1 MSFEIEK
8 LYALLPAVHRL
19 RDAEQG
25 EPLKAFLSVIAEQIA
40 VLEEDMDQ
48 LYDDQFIE
56 TCAEWV
62 VPYIGDLVGT
72 RGVFTWPGAKFSER
86 AQVANTLAYR
96 RRKGT
101 AAVLE
106 QLAHDVTDWDA
117 SVVEY
122 FQLLAT
128 TQYMN
133 HIRLQNLASPDMRR
147 WEPLERAGT
156 PFDSLSHTA
165 DVRHI
170 ASRRGKY
177 NIPNVGIFLWRI
189 GSNSLT
195 DAPAY
200 KVDDRRYLF
209 NPLGLNTPLYNKTET
224 EEEITH
230 LAGPTNV
237 PMPLSRRVLREYLET
252 YYGIDETSVAKGSG
266 ERGEVRS
273 ILINKDGVDIDAD
286 ETSPPDSS
294 PPPATLQ
301 SLISVCDLRDLT
313 DGSGD
318 WAHMPAEKIAIDPQL
333 GRIAF
338 PAGKEPKSSVRTS
351 FYYGFSAEMGGGE
364 YARADT
370 FDDKLSPVVRV
381 SATGPTVVQDA
392 LGSVAGGGA
401 VEIASNDYFFETP
414 FIRVGA
420 ERKVELRADDER
432 RPIILLQ
439 NAATILGG
447 EASTVSINGIVF
459 YIGGP
464 LLVPRVDDDD
474 KRPNG
479 LRLLRLEHC
488 TLLPP
493 DAVPQFKGV
502 PLSTELPRLQVEAA
516 NVTVEIDRCIVGP
529 ISAVD
534 GARVSITNSIIDAG
548 AEDRVA
554 YAGPK
559 TPQSVGYYYGKEA
572 GAPLEI
578 ENCTVRGRVHAR
590 TLEASNTIFLSKP
603 DKAMADWTTPVRAE
617 RLQEG
622 CVRFSYVPPGSEVPR
637 QYECQPKPGD
647 SASRAARVRPI
658 FTSLRYG
665 DAGYGQLS
673 QLCCRA
679 IREGADDEAEMG
691 AFHDLF
697 QPQRESNL
705 RARLDEYLR
714 FGLEAGIFYAS

>member
-8 LYALLPAVHRL
+8 LYALLPAVYRL

-40 VLEEDMDQ
+40 VLEEDMEQ

-156 PFDSLSHTA
+156 PFDSLAHTA

-189 GSNSLT
+189 KSNSLT

-200 KVDDRRYLF
+200 KVDELRYLF
-209 NPLGLNTPLYNKTET
+209 NPLGLDTPLYNRTET

-237 PMPLSRRVLREYLET
+237 PMPISRRVLKEYLET
-252 YYGIDETSVAKGSG
+252 YYGIDETDVVKGSG
-266 ERGEVRS
+266 ERGTLRS
-273 ILINKDGVDIDAD
+273 ILIKVDGTEIDAD

-294 PPPATLQ
+294 PPPATLS
-301 SLISVCDLRDLT
+301 SLISVCDLSDLK

-318 WAHMPAEKIAIDPQL
+318 WAHMPAEKIAIDPVL

-338 PAGKEPKSSVRTS
+338 PAGKAPEKSVRTS

-370 FDDKLSPVVRV
+370 FDDKLTPVVRV
-381 SATGPTVVQDA
+381 SNTSPSSVQDA
-392 LGSVAGGGA
+392 LDSVTGGGA
-401 VEIASNDYFFETP
+401 VEIVKNDYFFETWS
-414 FIRVGA
+414 ITAKAG
-420 ERKVELRADDER
+420 RKVELRASDER
-432 RPIILLQ
+432 RPILVIKSF
-439 NAATILGG
+439 AEVAGG
-447 EASTVSINGIVF
+447 EESVVSLNGLVF
-459 YIGGP
+459 YMGGF
-464 LLVPRVDDDD
+464 LYVPQVADS
-474 KRPNG
+474 KKVNK
-479 LRLLRLEHC
+479 LRLLRLQHC

-493 DAVPQFKGV
+493 NSVPELMGV
-502 PLSTELPRLQVEAA
+502 PLITEPPRLQIEAP

-529 ISAVD
+529 ISATD
-534 GARVSITNSIIDAG
+534 GARVRITNSIVDAG
-548 AEDRVA
+548 SETSVA
-554 YAGPK
+554 YAGMP
-559 TPQSVGYYYGKEA
+559 TPQSVDYYYGKEA

-578 ENCTVRGRVHAR
+578 ENSTVIGRVHAR
-590 TLEASNTIFLSKP
+590 TIEASNTIFLSRGVVST
-603 DKAMADWTTPVRAE
+603 DWPTPVRAD

-622 CVRFSYVPPGSEVPR
+622 CVRFSYVPKGAEVPR
-637 QYECQPKPGD
+637 QYECQPRPGD
-647 SASRAARVRPI
+647 SESRAARVRPI

-673 QLCCRA
+673 QLCSSA

>member
-40 VLEEDMDQ
+40 VLEEDMEQ
-48 LYDDQFIE
+48 LYEDQFIE

-133 HIRLQNLASPDMRR
+133 HIRLQNLASPDMSR
-147 WEPLERAGT
+147 WEPLERVGT
-156 PFDSLSHTA
+156 PFDSLAHTA

-189 GSNSLT
+189 KSNPLT

-200 KVDDRRYLF
+200 KLDEHRYLF
-209 NPLGLNTPLYNKTET
+209 NPLGLDTPLYNKTET

-237 PMPLSRRVLREYLET
+237 PMPLSRRVLKEYLET
-252 YYGIDETSVAKGSG
+252 YYGIDETDVVQGSG
-266 ERGEVRS
+266 ERGTLRS
-273 ILINKDGVDIDAD
+273 ILINVDGEDIDAD

-294 PPPATLQ
+294 PPPATLS
-301 SLISVCDLRDLT
+301 SLIRVCDLRDLT

-318 WAHMPAEKIAIDPQL
+318 WAHMPDKKIAIDPVL

-338 PAGKEPKSSVRTS
+338 PTSKAGPKNSVRTS

-364 YARADT
+364 YGRADT
-370 FDDKLSPVVRV
+370 FDDKLTPVVHV
-381 SATGPTVVQDA
+381 PKDHPTIIGA
-392 LGSVAGGGA
+392 LTSLTAGGA
-401 VEIASNDYFFETP
+401 VEVSSNDYFVETP
-414 FIRVGA
+414 QISVPAG
-420 ERKVELRADDER
+420 RKVELRAGDER
-432 RPIILLQ
+432 RPIILLES
-439 NAATILGG
+439 AMGITGG
-447 EASTVSINGIVF
+447 EESVVTLNGLVIYSGGTIHVSKVN
-459 YIGGP
+459 
-464 LLVPRVDDDD
+464 DDNETN
-474 KRPNG
+474 K

-493 DAVPQFKGV
+493 NSVPQIKNIALPV
-502 PLSTELPRLQVEAA
+502 EIPRLYIEAP

-529 ISAVD
+529 ISAID
-534 GARVSITNSIIDAG
+534 GARVRITNSIIDAG
-548 AEDRVA
+548 AETSVA
-554 YAGPK
+554 YAGPE
-559 TPQSVGYYYGKEA
+559 TAESVDYYYGKEA

-590 TLEASNTIFLSKP
+590 TLEASNTIFFSEP
-603 DKAMADWTTPVRAE
+603 DKTTEEWTTPVRAE

-637 QYECQPKPGD
+637 QYECQPVPGD
-647 SASRAARVRPI
+647 SQS
-658 FTSLRYG
+658 
-665 DAGYGQLS
+665 
-673 QLCCRA
+673 
-679 IREGADDEAEMG
+679 
-691 AFHDLF
+691 
-697 QPQRESNL
+697 
-705 RARLDEYLR
+705 
-714 FGLEAGIFYAS
+714 